1 MNQLHFTINLNKFG
15 ELKQQIEAE
24 KKTFVKMIVFFL
36 VASILIY
43 GFVIYLNSTLKK
55 KLNNRKSYLVEIEN
69 QLQSYSNNTE
79 YLSSKDLKRLTKVN
93 DNRIFWAKKLVA
105 LSERT
110 SSQIAI
116 THFAFKNGILSLYGI
131 TKLDRGE
138 KEFDLID
145 SFIYSLKMN
154 EDISLDFP
162 DIRFVKSTKDIEKDV
177 EILRFQV
184 DCVSKDYGKKGDKTD
199 ED

>member
-1 MNQLHFTINLNKFG
+1 MNQLHFTINLNKYG

-24 KKTFVKMIVFFL
+24 KKTFVKMLVFFL
-36 VASILIY
+36 FASIVLY
-43 GFVIYLNSTLKK
+43 GFVIYLNSNLKK
-55 KLNNRKSYLVEIEN
+55 KYENRKGYLTEIEK
-69 QLQSYSNNTE
+69 QLETFSNSSE
-79 YLSSKDLKRLTKVN
+79 YLSSKDLERLTRIN
-93 DNRIFWAKKLVA
+93 DNRVFWAKKLVA

-116 THFAFKNGILSLYGI
+116 THFSFKNGILSLYGI
-131 TKLDRGE
+131 TKLDRGQ

-145 SFIYSLKMN
+145 SFIYSLKQN
-154 EDISLDFP
+154 QDISIDFP
-162 DIRFVKSTKDIEKDV
+162 EIRFVKSTKDQEKDV

-184 DCVSKDYGKKGDKTD
+184 DCISKDYGKKGTKN